1 MCVCVSIADLLAGLH
16 GSVCAG
22 ELTREQAC
30 FDLLVRKFAKK
41 KKVRE
46 AELRFGWVV
55 FQLGCKFKSALLV
68 TSLAV

>member
-41 KKVRE
+41 KKYV
-46 AELRFGWVV
+46 
-55 FQLGCKFKSALLV
+55 KPSSALVEWFFSLV
-68 TSLAV
+68 VNLKVPSS